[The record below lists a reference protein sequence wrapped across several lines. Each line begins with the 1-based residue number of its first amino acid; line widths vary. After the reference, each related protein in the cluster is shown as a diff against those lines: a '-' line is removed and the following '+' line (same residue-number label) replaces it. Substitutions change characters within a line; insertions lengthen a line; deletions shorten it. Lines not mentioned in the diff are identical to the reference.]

1 MAKPSRSTIEREL
14 LDRHG
19 RTYAEELRINLNR
32 ETPSALFKLLVA
44 AILFSARIGAKQG
57 TKAAAALF
65 DQGWTTARKLAEST
79 WEERVRVLNRSGYA
93 RYDERTATM
102 LGQTSE
108 LLLERYGGDLRKLRE
123 EAGRDPSRERALLR
137 QLKGLGNVGIDIFFR
152 EVQVVWDEL
161 YPFADERALAEAR
174 RLGLP
179 DDPKALARGHDR
191 QTFARLV
198 AALVRS
204 SVAKDRDEILQTAAA
219 G

>member
-19 RTYAEELRINLNR
+19 RTYAEELRVNLAR

-44 AILFSARIGAKQG
+44 AILFSARIGARQG
-57 TKAAAALF
+57 AKAARALF
-65 DQGWTTARKLAEST
+65 DEGWTTARKLVDSP
-79 WEERVRVLNRSGYA
+79 WEQRVRVLNRSGYA

-102 LGQTSE
+102 LGE
-108 LLLERYGGDLRKLRE
+108 AGALLLERYGGDLRKLRE
-123 EAGRDPSRERALLR
+123 EAGRDPAGERRLLR
-137 QLKGLGNVGIDIFFR
+137 QLKGLGNVGVDIFFR
-152 EVQVVWDEL
+152 EVQVAWEEL

-179 DDPKALARGHDR
+179 GDPKALARGHDR
-191 QTFARLV
+191 QELARLV
-198 AALVRS
+198 AALIRS
-204 SVAKDRDEILQTAAA
+204 SLAKDREEILQTAAA

>member
-1 MAKPSRSTIEREL
+1 MAKPSRSAIERQL

-19 RTYAEELRINLNR
+19 RTYAEELRINLAR

-44 AILFSARIGAKQG
+44 AILFSARIGARQG
-57 TKAAAALF
+57 GRAAAALF
-65 DQGWTTARKLAEST
+65 SEGWTTARKLADST
-79 WEERVRVLNRSGYA
+79 WEQRVGVLDRSGYA

-102 LGQTSE
+102 LGQATE
-108 LLLERYGGDLRKLRE
+108 LLLERYDGDLRKLRE
-123 EAGRDPSRERALLR
+123 EAGRDPSRERSLLR

-152 EVQVVWDEL
+152 EVQVAWDEL
-161 YPFADERALAEAR
+161 YPFADERALSEAR

-179 DDPKALARGHDR
+179 GDPKALARGHDR
-191 QTFARLV
+191 QAFARLV

-204 SVAKDRDEILQTAAA
+204 SLAKDRGEILQTAAA

>member
-1 MAKPSRSTIEREL
+1 MARPSRSTIEREL

-19 RTYAEELRINLNR
+19 RTYAEELRVNLAK

-44 AILFSARIGAKQG
+44 AILFSARIGARQG
-57 TKAAAALF
+57 TKAARALF
-65 DQGWTTARKLAEST
+65 DQGWTTARKLADAT
-79 WEERVRVLNRSGYA
+79 WEQRVRVLNRSGYA

-102 LGQTSE
+102 LGQASE
-108 LLLERYGGDLRKLRE
+108 LLLERYGGDLRELRE
-123 EAGRDPSRERALLR
+123 EAGRDPGRERALLR

-152 EVQVVWDEL
+152 EVQVAWEEL

-179 DDPKALARGHDR
+179 GNAKALSRGHDR
-191 QTFARLV
+191 QAFARLV

-204 SVAKDRDEILQTAAA
+204 SLAKDRDDILQTAAA